1 MSLDPLK
8 TQVRY
13 QALVEALQPFTLC
26 WNQSVIQDWPVCR
39 DVLPTEWLESL
50 RELPLD
56 ALHAIDVCLASA
68 GSFGDAQV
76 KSLLPPS
83 LQSLLATLQSLLQLE
98 EGSAPE
104 ALPAERCLR
113 MTEKKQQEIAAILP
127 FIRDLIKDH
136 DLQRAV
142 DIGGGAGHL
151 ARSIVSELSL
161 PMVSI
166 DRDEALQTLGRSLL
180 VKQRMQEGLKGLRFV
195 SGEVQHHPQPDIDR
209 FFEGSCLS
217 LGLHTCGP
225 LALAHIYKSQSSQC
239 LLNFGCCYDRM
250 QAERDCQVSRFA
262 KGHPLAWT
270 SYALFLATR
279 GRMRSLPELATQET
293 VNSFRLALHLFL
305 QAEGLTDGF
314 ITVGDAPKSA
324 YDLNFADYAENRFH
338 ALGFADHF
346 SRSRAEDF
354 VQDQSVQKAMREFFL
369 VNVLRNVFA
378 RPLELLILLDR
389 VLLLM
394 EQGRTVRLLQFFDQ
408 KVSPRNLGIF
418 AQFGPGKI

>member
-1 MSLDPLK
+1 MYLDPAK
-8 TQVRY
+8 TQLRY
-13 QALVEALQPFTLC
+13 QALVEALRPFTLC

-39 DVLPTEWLESL
+39 DVLPGEWLESL
-50 RELPLD
+50 REIPLD
-56 ALHAIDVCLASA
+56 ALHAIDICLAS
-68 GSFGDAQV
+68 GGTSGDAQV
-76 KSLLPPS
+76 KGLLPAS
-83 LQSLLATLQSLLQLE
+83 LQSLLATLQSLLQVDE
-98 EGSAPE
+98 ASIPE
-104 ALPAERCLR
+104 LLPAERCLR

-127 FIRDLIKDH
+127 FIRDRIKDH

-180 VKQRMQEGLKGLRFV
+180 DKQRMQEGREGLRFV
-195 SGEVQHHPQPDIDR
+195 SGEVLHHPQQDLDPH
-209 FFEGSCLS
+209 FEGSCLS

-225 LALAHIYKSQSSQC
+225 LALAHLYKSQTSRC

-262 KGHPLAWT
+262 KEHPLHWT

-279 GRMRSLPELATQET
+279 GRMRSLPELAMQET

-305 QAEGLTDGF
+305 QAEGLSDGF

-324 YDLNFADYAENRFH
+324 YSLSFAEYAENRFH
-338 ALGFADHF
+338 ALGFANRF
-346 SRSRAEDF
+346 SRSRALAF
-354 VQDQSVQKAMREFFL
+354 VQEKSVQKAMREFFL

-389 VLLLM
+389 VILLM
-394 EQGRTVRLLQFFDQ
+394 EQGRTVSLLQFFDQ

-418 AQFGPGKI
+418 ADFPSATI